1 MPFLD
6 TNKKVWVIK
15 DLKVPVIEDVPMKDM
30 KWFRDKI
37 KWAAE
42 REEKGDIKQS
52 EALAV
57 DEDWWEKT
65 CQVGLGKSMDDI
77 LDSGVSEPDFRELM
91 AEVYNFLATLGT
103 IEKAKL
109 SVLYDPEI
117 LKRDLKLL
125 KTTQNSKS

>member
-1 MPFLD
+1 MPFLNVD
-6 TNKKVWVIK
+6 KKVWVIK
-15 DLKVPVIEDVPMKDM
+15 DLEIPVIENTPMKEM
-30 KWFRDKI
+30 KWFRDKV
-37 KWAAE
+37 KWVAE

-52 EALAV
+52 EALEV
-57 DEDWWEKT
+57 DEEWWERT
-65 CQVGLGKSMDDI
+65 CKVGLGKSMDDI
-77 LDSGVSEPDFRELM
+77 LDTGISEPDFRELM
-91 AEVYNFLATLGT
+91 AEVYSFLATLGT

>member
-1 MPFLD
+1 MPFLNVD
-6 TNKKVWVIK
+6 KKVWVIK
-15 DLKVPVIEDVPMKDM
+15 DLEIPVIENTPMKEM
-30 KWFRDKI
+30 KWFRDKV

-42 REEKGDIKQS
+42 REEKGDITQTQ
-52 EALAV
+52 ALKT
-57 DEDWWEKT
+57 DEEWWEKT

-77 LDSGVSEPDFRELM
+77 LDSGISEPDFRELM
-91 AEVYNFLATLGT
+91 AEVYSFLATLGT

>member
-1 MPFLD
+1 MVFLSVD
-6 TNKKVWVIK
+6 KKVWIIK
-15 DLKVPVIEDVPMKDM
+15 DLEIPVIENTPMKEM
-30 KWFRDKI
+30 KWFRDKV

-42 REEKGDIKQS
+42 REEKQDITQT

-57 DEDWWEKT
+57 DDEWWERT
-65 CQVGLGKSMDDI
+65 CQVGLGKSTDDI
-77 LDSGVSEPDFRELM
+77 LETGLSEPEFRELM

-109 SVLYDPEI
+109 FALYDPEI
-117 LKRDLKLL
+117 LKKDPKLT